1 MYCQKQVFLPRV
13 ALRHETVSG
22 QGSQPPKRA
31 ETTRHGTLAMLF
43 RAAHHGFN
51 SDLRF
56 YLEINGG
63 R

>member
-1 MYCQKQVFLPRV
+1 MYCQKQLILSRF
-13 ALRHETVSG
+13 ALRHQAVSG
-22 QGSQPPKRA
+22 QGGSSPERA
-31 ETTRHGTLAMLF
+31 ETIRRGTLPMHF
-43 RAAHHGFN
+43 RAAPRCFN